1 MMKQVANKKR
11 SKREFSRGYWVFLKL
26 QPYRHCN
33 VMFRKNFKLNPRY
46 SGPYQ
51 VMEKIVALTYKIKLP
66 RSSTIHPIFH
76 VLLLIK
82 KVGDTNIVS
91 STLSIVDEAK
101 RIKVC
106 PVAILD
112 RKLMKKDNK
121 AVMVGLI

>member
-1 MMKQVANKKR
+1 
-11 SKREFSRGYWVFLKL
+11 
-26 QPYRHCN
+26 
-33 VMFRKNFKLNPRY
+33 MFRKNFKLNPRY

-51 VMEKIVALTYKIKLP
+51 VMEKIVALAYKIKLP
-66 RSSTIHPIFH
+66 RGSTIHPIFH
-76 VLLLIK
+76 VLLLKK

-91 STLSIVDEAK
+91 STLSK

-112 RKLMKKDNK
+112 RKLIKKDNK

>member
-1 MMKQVANKKR
+1 MKQVTNKKR
-11 SKREFSRGYWVFLKL
+11 SKREFSRGYWIFLKL

-51 VMEKIVALTYKIKLP
+51 VMEKIVALAYKIKLP
-66 RSSTIHPIFH
+66 RGSLIHPIFH
-76 VLLLIK
+76 VLLLKK

-91 STLSIVDEAK
+91 STLSK

-112 RKLMKKDNK
+112 RKLIKKDNK

>member
-1 MMKQVANKKR
+1 MMKQVTNKKR
-11 SKREFSRGYWVFLKL
+11 SKKEFSRGYWVFLKL

-51 VMEKIVALTYKIKLP
+51 VMEKIVALAYKIKLP
-66 RSSTIHPIFH
+66 RGSLIHPIFH
-76 VLLLIK
+76 VLLLKK

-91 STLSIVDEAK
+91 STLSK

-112 RKLMKKDNK
+112 RKLIKKDNK